1 MKRNFKI
8 RALLVTLALLLVFS
22 GSAYANF
29 IIQDDNG
36 TWLECH
42 YESWVDHTGTLRTE
56 TVCQALDHEPPIDP

>member
-1 MKRNFKI
+1 MKIAFKG
-8 RALLVTLALLLVFS
+8 RAMLLAMALMLLLS
-22 GSAYANF
+22 GTAYANF

-56 TVCQALDHEPPIDP
+56 TVCQALDHEPPLDP

>member
-1 MKRNFKI
+1 MKKGMKGRV
-8 RALLVTLALLLVFS
+8 LLVTFALMSMVS
-22 GSAYANF
+22 ASAYANF
-29 IIQDDNG
+29 IIQDENG